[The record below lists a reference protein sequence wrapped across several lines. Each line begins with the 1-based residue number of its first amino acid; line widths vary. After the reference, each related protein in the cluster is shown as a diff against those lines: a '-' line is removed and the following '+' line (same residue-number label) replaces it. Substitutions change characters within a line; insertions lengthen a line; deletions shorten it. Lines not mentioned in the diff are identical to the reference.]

1 MVLGLTRIEKACAR
15 IETIL
20 AHGVDLHYT
29 GISLGQICE
38 ILRYVVKDAH
48 SHFELARMA
57 FTSFYNLPLHSPQE
71 DASDISSASIGL

>member
-29 GISLGQICE
+29 GIGLGQICE

-48 SHFELARMA
+48 SHFELAKMA
-57 FTSFYNLPLHSPQE
+57 FTSFYNLPSQSLPPGAF
-71 DASDISSASIGL
+71 DASSASINF